1 MDVGVIG
8 LGHMGS
14 GMARSLIRAGHQVT
28 VWNRSAEPAEALVA
42 EGARRAQTPAEAMR
56 GEAVVTM
63 LANDEAMRQVV
74 LGQALPAAGQG
85 LVHVMSATIT
95 VQLCREFEAVHAECG
110 VGLVAAPVMGR
121 PEVAAAGEL
130 NILAAG
136 EDDAV
141 ARVQPLLDAMGMKT
155 WRIGSE
161 PHKASVAKLAA
172 NFTLASAIEAMSEAF
187 ALVER
192 HGLDPTILHEVL
204 SGTLFAAPAY
214 KTYGAAIT
222 GEVFEPPGFKLPLGL
237 KDVRSAMEAGEAVG
251 APMPF
256 ASVMRDNFLDAIAH
270 GDAEKDWS
278 AVSQVARRRAGL
290 I

>member
-14 GMARSLIRAGHQVT
+14 GIARSLMRHGQKVT
-28 VWNRSAEPAEALVA
+28 VWNRSREPVQALVA
-42 EGARRAQTPAEAMR
+42 EGAQAAQTPAEACR
-56 GEAVVTM
+56 GEAVVSM
-63 LANDEAMRQVV
+63 LANDEAVREVI
-74 LGQALPAAGQG
+74 LGQALPAAATG

-95 VQLCREFEAVHAECG
+95 VKLCRELEAAHGERG

-121 PEVAAAGEL
+121 PDVAAAGEL

-136 EDDAV
+136 ADEAI
-141 ARVQPLLDAMGMKT
+141 ARVQPLLDAMGKKT
-155 WRIGSE
+155 WRLGSE

-172 NFTLASAIEAMSEAF
+172 NFTLAAAIEAMSEAF
-187 ALVER
+187 ALVEG
-192 HGLDPTILHEVL
+192 HGIEPKQMHEVL

-214 KTYGAAIT
+214 KTYGQAIT
-222 GEVFEPPGFKLPLGL
+222 EERFEPAGFKLPLGL
-237 KDVRSAMEAGEAVG
+237 KDVRSAMEAGEGVG
-251 APMPF
+251 VPMPF

-270 GDAEKDWS
+270 GGAQKDWA

-290 I
+290 V